1 MTAQHPNILYIGD
14 VERGRALFAAVEHSG
29 EGYVYLPADVLE
41 ALGMY
46 VFYFPDV
53 IVIDTMNQPLT
64 ALEAY
69 HHLRSVGAAPMILLT
84 SDERADGDDGVYRLP
99 PLVSR
104 DELLS
109 AIRYIV
115 QTHEYRF

>member
-1 MTAQHPNILYIGD
+1 MTTQYPNILYIGD
-14 VERGRALFAAVEHSG
+14 VERGRALLAAVERSG
-29 EGYVYLPADVLE
+29 EGFVYLPADVME

-53 IVIDTMNQPLT
+53 VVIDAINQPLA
-64 ALEAY
+64 ALEVY
-69 HHLRSVGAAPMILLT
+69 HHLRTVGAAPIILLT
-84 SDERADGDDGVYRLP
+84 LDDRSDSGDGVYRLP
-99 PLVSR
+99 PLVSH